1 MSCHFHN
8 IMTYSIT
15 ISITYLGVEVFSM
28 TKYIYAFDEGQKSM
42 KDLLG
47 GKGANLAEMKR
58 LGLPVPDGFT
68 LTTEACI
75 EYLKHDL
82 KLPEALM
89 DQLETQLEAFSQ
101 RTGKSF
107 SSNEQLLLVSV
118 RSGAKIS
125 MPGMMDTILNLGLND
140 ENVEKLSEKTND
152 CRFAYDCY
160 RRLLQMFGQ
169 VVYNIPMA
177 SFDTY
182 FEEYKQQ
189 HSYQNDADIPAEGL
203 QEICNY
209 FKEVY
214 LNEVYK
220 PFPQKPLE
228 QLTEAIEA
236 VFKSWDNDRARVY
249 RQLNEIPH
257 DIGTAVNIQEM
268 VFGNSGERSGTG
280 VAFTRNPVTG
290 DAKLFGEYLLNAQG
304 EDVVAGIRT
313 PKDIETLKNQM
324 PHVHQQFLEV
334 SQRLETHYKDMQD
347 IEFTIE
353 NEQLYILQTRSGK
366 RTAHAAIHI
375 AVDLVEEG
383 ILTQSEAVMNVE
395 VKSIDQLLHPSFDAQ
410 ALQQAT
416 IISKLGLPASPGA
429 ASGKIVFSAEEAK
442 IQHEQGERVILMRP
456 ETSPEDI
463 EGMIAS
469 EAIVTTHGGMTSHA
483 AVVARGMGKCCVTGC
498 SDLEINVVDKVVKYG
513 TGTLKEGDM
522 ISVDGAKG
530 DIYFGEVATMKAER
544 SHAFE
549 QFMKW
554 SKDIARLDVRMN
566 AETPQDIQAGYQFGA
581 TGIGLVRTEHM
592 FFGPERLVEMRRF
605 ILSDTREKR
614 IEALNQIREYQTED
628 FEEILRLSGSRP
640 TIIRLLDPP
649 LHEFLPKS
657 EEEKAV
663 VAKQLNVSGRTLTQY
678 IESLEEVNPMLGH
691 RGCRLAITYPELYI
705 MQTEAIIK
713 SALYLKSQGI
723 HCQPEIMIPLVSTV
737 SEFTILKNQINERIE
752 TLFEEHGESL
762 HYLIGT
768 MIETPRACLIAGD
781 LARECDF
788 FSFGTN
794 DLTQL
799 TFGFSRDDAG
809 KFIGAYAEQ
818 GILDTDPFQTLDQHG
833 VGQLVKTATE
843 QAKAINPTIKI
854 GVCGELGGDHKSIQ
868 YFNTLDIDYVSCS
881 PFRVSGALLSTA
893 QSEVKGGRLRV

>member
-1 MSCHFHN
+1 
-8 IMTYSIT
+8 
-15 ISITYLGVEVFSM
+15 M

-75 EYLKHDL
+75 EYLKHGS
-82 KLPEALM
+82 KVPKALSE
-89 DQLETQLEAFSQ
+89 QLNSQLAAFSQ
-101 RTGKSF
+101 RTEKSF
-107 SSNEQLLLVSV
+107 SSEEQLLLVSV

-140 ENVEKLSEKTND
+140 DNVKKLAAKTND
-152 CRFAYDCY
+152 ARFAYDCY
-160 RRLLQMFGQ
+160 RRLLQMFGE
-169 VVYNIPMA
+169 VVYGIPMNA
-177 SFDTY
+177 FDTY
-182 FEEYKQQ
+182 FNAYKTQHEYK
-189 HSYQNDADIPAEGL
+189 NDADIPAEGL
-203 QEICNY
+203 QEICEH
-209 FKEVY
+209 FKGVY
-214 LNEVYK
+214 LDEVYK
-220 PFPQKPLE
+220 PFPQEPFD

-249 RQLNEIPH
+249 RELNEIPH

-290 DAKLFGEYLLNAQG
+290 EAKLFGEYLLNAQG

-313 PKDIETLKNQM
+313 PKDIESLKDQM
-324 PHVHQQFLEV
+324 PHVHQQFVDV

-353 NEQLYILQTRSGK
+353 NEQLYILQTRNGK
-366 RTAHAAIHI
+366 RTANAAIHI

-383 ILTQSEAVMNVE
+383 VITKEEAVMNVE
-395 VKSIDQLLHPSFDAQ
+395 VKSIDQLLHPNFDKT
-410 ALQQAT
+410 ALDHASV
-416 IISKLGLPASPGA
+416 ISKLGLPASPGA
-429 ASGKIVFSAEEAK
+429 ASGKIVFSAETAK
-442 IQHEQGERVILMRP
+442 IQFEQGESVILMRP

-463 EGMIAS
+463 EGMVAS

-498 SDLEINVVDKVVKYG
+498 SDLEINVVDKVVNYPG
-513 TGTLKEGDM
+513 GTLHEGDM
-522 ISVDGAKG
+522 ISVDGAQG
-530 DIYFGEVATMKAER
+530 DIYVGEVETMKAER
-544 SHAFE
+544 SEAFE
-549 QFMKW
+549 QFMEW
-554 SKDIARLDVRMN
+554 SDGVAKLDVRMN

-581 TGIGLVRTEHM
+581 KGIGLVRTEHM

-605 ILSDTREKR
+605 ILSDTQDKR
-614 IEALNQIREYQTED
+614 IAALNEIKQYQTAD
-628 FEEILRLSGSRP
+628 FEEILKLSGERP

-657 EEEKAV
+657 TEEKSS
-663 VAKQLNVSGRTLTQY
+663 VAGQLHVPVKTLEQY
-678 IESLEEVNPMLGH
+678 IENLNEVNPMLGH
-691 RGCRLAITYPELYI
+691 RGCRLAITYPELYV
-705 MQTEAIIK
+705 MQVEAIME
-713 SALYLKSQGI
+713 SALRLKAQGI
-723 HCQPEIMIPLVSTV
+723 DCQPEIMIPLVSTV
-737 SEFTILKNQINERIE
+737 AEFTTLKTQITERIE
-752 TLFEEHGESL
+752 VLQQEAGESVN
-762 HYLIGT
+762 YLIGT

-781 LARECDF
+781 LAKECDF

-809 KFIGAYAEQ
+809 KFIGAYSEQ
-818 GILDTDPFQTLDQHG
+818 GIIDIDPFQTLDVEG
-833 VGQLVKTATE
+833 VGQLVKVATE
-843 QAKAINPTIKI
+843 QAKAANPTLKI

-868 YFNTLDIDYVSCS
+868 YFNNLDIDYVSCS
-881 PFRVSGALLSTA
+881 PYRVPGALLSTA
-893 QSEVKGGRLRV
+893 QSEVEGGRLRV

>member
-1 MSCHFHN
+1 
-8 IMTYSIT
+8 
-15 ISITYLGVEVFSM
+15 M

-75 EYLKHDL
+75 EYLKHGS
-82 KLPEALM
+82 KVPEALSE
-89 DQLETQLEAFSQ
+89 QLNSQLAAFSQ
-101 RTGKSF
+101 RTEKSF
-107 SSNEQLLLVSV
+107 SSEEQLLLVSV

-140 ENVEKLSEKTND
+140 DNVKKLAAKTND
-152 CRFAYDCY
+152 ARFAYDCY
-160 RRLLQMFGQ
+160 RRLLQMFGE
-169 VVYNIPMA
+169 VVYGIPMNA
-177 SFDTY
+177 FDTY
-182 FEEYKQQ
+182 FNAYKTQ
-189 HSYQNDADIPAEGL
+189 HEYQNDADIPAEGL
-203 QEICNY
+203 QEICEH
-209 FKEVY
+209 FKGVY
-214 LNEVYK
+214 LDEVYK
-220 PFPQKPLE
+220 PFPQEPFD

-249 RQLNEIPH
+249 RELNEIPH

-290 DAKLFGEYLLNAQG
+290 EAKLFGEYLLNAQG

-313 PKDIETLKNQM
+313 PKDIESLKDQM
-324 PHVHQQFLEV
+324 PHVHQQFVDV

-353 NEQLYILQTRSGK
+353 NEQLYILQTRNGK
-366 RTAHAAIHI
+366 RTANAAIHI

-383 ILTQSEAVMNVE
+383 VITKEEAVMNVE
-395 VKSIDQLLHPSFDAQ
+395 VKSIDQLLHPNFDKT
-410 ALQQAT
+410 ALDHASV
-416 IISKLGLPASPGA
+416 ISKLGLPASPGA
-429 ASGKIVFSAEEAK
+429 ASGKIVFSAETAK
-442 IQHEQGERVILMRP
+442 IQFEQGESVILMRP

-463 EGMIAS
+463 EGMVAS

-498 SDLEINVVDKVVKYG
+498 SDLEINVVDKVVNYPG
-513 TGTLKEGDM
+513 GTLHEGDM
-522 ISVDGAKG
+522 ISVDGAQG
-530 DIYFGEVATMKAER
+530 DIYVGEVETMKAER
-544 SHAFE
+544 SEAFE
-549 QFMKW
+549 QFMEW
-554 SKDIARLDVRMN
+554 SDGVAKLDVRMN

-581 TGIGLVRTEHM
+581 KGIGLVRTEHM

-605 ILSDTREKR
+605 ILSDTQDKR
-614 IEALNQIREYQTED
+614 IAALNEIKQYQRAD
-628 FEEILRLSGSRP
+628 FEEILKLSGERP

-657 EEEKAV
+657 TEEKSS
-663 VAKQLNVSGRTLTQY
+663 VAGQLNVPVKTLEQY
-678 IESLEEVNPMLGH
+678 IENLNEVNPMLGH
-691 RGCRLAITYPELYI
+691 RGCRLAITYPELYV
-705 MQTEAIIK
+705 MQVEAIME
-713 SALYLKSQGI
+713 SALRLKVQGI
-723 HCQPEIMIPLVSTV
+723 DCQPEIMIPLVSTV
-737 SEFTILKNQINERIE
+737 AEFTTLKTQITERIE
-752 TLFEEHGESL
+752 VLQQEAGESVN
-762 HYLIGT
+762 YLIGT
-768 MIETPRACLIAGD
+768 MIETPRACLIVGD
-781 LARECDF
+781 LAKECDF

-809 KFIGAYAEQ
+809 KFIGAYSEQ
-818 GILDTDPFQTLDQHG
+818 GIIDIDPFQTLDVEG
-833 VGQLVKTATE
+833 VGQLVKVATE
-843 QAKAINPTIKI
+843 QAKAANPTLKI

-868 YFNTLDIDYVSCS
+868 YFNNLDIDYVSCS
-881 PFRVSGALLSTA
+881 PYRVPGALLSTA
-893 QSEVKGGRLRV
+893 QSEVEGGRLRV

>member
-1 MSCHFHN
+1 
-8 IMTYSIT
+8 
-15 ISITYLGVEVFSM
+15 M

-75 EYLKHDL
+75 EYLKHGS
-82 KLPEALM
+82 KVPEALSE
-89 DQLETQLEAFSQ
+89 QLNSQLAAFSQ
-101 RTGKSF
+101 RTEKSF
-107 SSNEQLLLVSV
+107 SSEEQLLLVSV

-140 ENVEKLSEKTND
+140 DNVKKLAAKTND
-152 CRFAYDCY
+152 ARFAYDCY
-160 RRLLQMFGQ
+160 RRLLQMFGE
-169 VVYNIPMA
+169 VVYGIPMNA
-177 SFDTY
+177 FDTY
-182 FEEYKQQ
+182 FNAYKTQ
-189 HSYQNDADIPAEGL
+189 HEYQNDADIPAEGL
-203 QEICNY
+203 QEICEH
-209 FKEVY
+209 FKGIY
-214 LNEVYK
+214 LDEVYK
-220 PFPQKPLE
+220 PFPQEPFD

-249 RQLNEIPH
+249 RELNEIPH

-290 DAKLFGEYLLNAQG
+290 EAKLFGEYLLNAQG

-313 PKDIETLKNQM
+313 PKDIESLKDQM
-324 PHVHQQFLEV
+324 PHVHQQFVDV

-353 NEQLYILQTRSGK
+353 NEQLYILQTRNGK
-366 RTAHAAIHI
+366 RTANAAIHI

-383 ILTQSEAVMNVE
+383 VITKEEAVMNVE
-395 VKSIDQLLHPSFDAQ
+395 VKSIDQLLHPNFDKT
-410 ALQQAT
+410 ALDHASV
-416 IISKLGLPASPGA
+416 ISKLGLPASPGA
-429 ASGKIVFSAEEAK
+429 ASGKIVFSAETAK
-442 IQHEQGERVILMRP
+442 IQFEQGESVILMRP

-463 EGMIAS
+463 EGMVAS

-498 SDLEINVVDKVVKYG
+498 SDLEINVVDKVVNYPG
-513 TGTLKEGDM
+513 GTLHEGDM
-522 ISVDGAKG
+522 ISVDGAQG
-530 DIYFGEVATMKAER
+530 DIYVGEVETMKAER
-544 SHAFE
+544 SEAFE
-549 QFMKW
+549 QFMEW
-554 SKDIARLDVRMN
+554 SDGVAKLDVRMN

-581 TGIGLVRTEHM
+581 KGIGLVRTEHM

-605 ILSDTREKR
+605 ILSDTQDKR
-614 IEALNQIREYQTED
+614 IAALNEIKRYQTAD
-628 FEEILRLSGSRP
+628 FEEILKLSGERP

-657 EEEKAV
+657 TEEKSS
-663 VAKQLNVSGRTLTQY
+663 VAGQLNVPVKTLEQY
-678 IESLEEVNPMLGH
+678 IENLNEVNPMLGH
-691 RGCRLAITYPELYI
+691 RGCRLAITYPELYV
-705 MQTEAIIK
+705 MQVEAIME
-713 SALYLKSQGI
+713 SALRLKAQGI
-723 HCQPEIMIPLVSTV
+723 DCQPEIMIPLVSTV
-737 SEFTILKNQINERIE
+737 AEFTTLKTQITERIE
-752 TLFEEHGESL
+752 VLQQEAGESVN
-762 HYLIGT
+762 YLIGT

-781 LARECDF
+781 LAKECDF

-809 KFIGAYAEQ
+809 KFIGAYSEQ
-818 GILDTDPFQTLDQHG
+818 GIIDIDPFQTLDVEG
-833 VGQLVKTATE
+833 VGQLVKVATE
-843 QAKAINPTIKI
+843 QAKAANPTLKI

-868 YFNTLDIDYVSCS
+868 YFNNLDIDYVSCS
-881 PFRVSGALLSTA
+881 PYRVPGALLSTA
-893 QSEVKGGRLRV
+893 QSEVEGGRLRV

>member
-1 MSCHFHN
+1 
-8 IMTYSIT
+8 
-15 ISITYLGVEVFSM
+15 M

-75 EYLKHDL
+75 EYLKHGS
-82 KLPEALM
+82 KVPEALSE
-89 DQLETQLEAFSQ
+89 QLNSQLAAFSQ
-101 RTGKSF
+101 RTEKSF
-107 SSNEQLLLVSV
+107 SSEEQLLLVSV

-140 ENVEKLSEKTND
+140 DNVKKLAAKTND
-152 CRFAYDCY
+152 ARFAYDCY
-160 RRLLQMFGQ
+160 RRLLQMFGE
-169 VVYNIPMA
+169 VVYGIPMNA
-177 SFDTY
+177 FDTY
-182 FEEYKQQ
+182 FNAYKTQ
-189 HSYQNDADIPAEGL
+189 HEYQNDADIPAEGL
-203 QEICNY
+203 QEICEH
-209 FKEVY
+209 FKGVY
-214 LNEVYK
+214 LDEVYK
-220 PFPQKPLE
+220 PFPQEPFD

-249 RQLNEIPH
+249 RELNEIPH

-268 VFGNSGERSGTG
+268 VFGNSGEHSGTG

-290 DAKLFGEYLLNAQG
+290 EAKLFGEYLLNAQG

-313 PKDIETLKNQM
+313 PKDIESLKDQM
-324 PHVHQQFLEV
+324 PHVHQQFVDV

-353 NEQLYILQTRSGK
+353 NEQLYILQTRNGK
-366 RTAHAAIHI
+366 RTANAAIHI

-383 ILTQSEAVMNVE
+383 VITKEEAVMNVE
-395 VKSIDQLLHPSFDAQ
+395 VKSIDQLLHPNFDKT
-410 ALQQAT
+410 ALDHASV
-416 IISKLGLPASPGA
+416 ISKLGLPASPGA
-429 ASGKIVFSAEEAK
+429 ASGKIVFSAETAK
-442 IQHEQGERVILMRP
+442 IQFEQGESVILMRP

-463 EGMIAS
+463 EGMVAS

-498 SDLEINVVDKVVKYG
+498 SDLEINVVDKVVNYPG
-513 TGTLKEGDM
+513 GTLHEGDM
-522 ISVDGAKG
+522 ISVDGAQG
-530 DIYFGEVATMKAER
+530 DIYVGEVETMKAER
-544 SHAFE
+544 SEAFE
-549 QFMKW
+549 QFMEW
-554 SKDIARLDVRMN
+554 SDGVAKLDVRMN

-581 TGIGLVRTEHM
+581 KGIGLVRTEHM

-605 ILSDTREKR
+605 ILSDTQDKR
-614 IEALNQIREYQTED
+614 IAALNEIKQYQTAD
-628 FEEILRLSGSRP
+628 FEEILKLSGERP

-657 EEEKAV
+657 TEEKSS
-663 VAKQLNVSGRTLTQY
+663 VAGQLNVPVKTLGQY
-678 IESLEEVNPMLGH
+678 IENLNEVNPMLGH
-691 RGCRLAITYPELYI
+691 RGCRLAITYPELYV
-705 MQTEAIIK
+705 MQVEAIME
-713 SALYLKSQGI
+713 SALRLKAQGI
-723 HCQPEIMIPLVSTV
+723 DCQPEIMIPLVSTV
-737 SEFTILKNQINERIE
+737 AEFTTLKTQITERIE
-752 TLFEEHGESL
+752 VLQQEVGESVN
-762 HYLIGT
+762 YLIGT

-781 LARECDF
+781 LAKECDF

-809 KFIGAYAEQ
+809 KFIGAYSEQ
-818 GILDTDPFQTLDQHG
+818 GIIDIDPFQTLDVEG
-833 VGQLVKTATE
+833 VGQLVKVATE
-843 QAKAINPTIKI
+843 QAKAANPTLKI

-868 YFNTLDIDYVSCS
+868 YFNNLDIDYVSCS
-881 PFRVSGALLSTA
+881 PYRVPGALLSTA
-893 QSEVKGGRLRV
+893 QSEVEGGRLRV

>member
-1 MSCHFHN
+1 
-8 IMTYSIT
+8 
-15 ISITYLGVEVFSM
+15 M

-75 EYLKHDL
+75 EYLKHGS
-82 KLPEALM
+82 KVPEALSE
-89 DQLETQLEAFSQ
+89 QLNSQLAAFSQ
-101 RTGKSF
+101 RTEKSF
-107 SSNEQLLLVSV
+107 SSEEQLLLVSV

-140 ENVEKLSEKTND
+140 DNVKKLAAKTND
-152 CRFAYDCY
+152 ARFAYDCY
-160 RRLLQMFGQ
+160 RRLLQMFGE
-169 VVYNIPMA
+169 VVYGIPMNA
-177 SFDTY
+177 FDTY
-182 FEEYKQQ
+182 FNAYKTQ
-189 HSYQNDADIPAEGL
+189 HEYQNDADIPAEGL
-203 QEICNY
+203 QEICEH
-209 FKEVY
+209 FKGVY
-214 LNEVYK
+214 LDEVYK
-220 PFPQKPLE
+220 PFPQEPFD

-249 RQLNEIPH
+249 RELNEIPH

-290 DAKLFGEYLLNAQG
+290 EAKLFGEYLLNAQG

-313 PKDIETLKNQM
+313 PKDIESLKDQM
-324 PHVHQQFLEV
+324 PHVHQQFVDV
-334 SQRLETHYKDMQD
+334 SQRLEKHYKDMQD

-353 NEQLYILQTRSGK
+353 NEQLYILQTRNGK
-366 RTAHAAIHI
+366 RTANAAIHI

-383 ILTQSEAVMNVE
+383 VITKEEAVMNVE
-395 VKSIDQLLHPSFDAQ
+395 VKSIDQLLHPNFDKT
-410 ALQQAT
+410 ALEHASV
-416 IISKLGLPASPGA
+416 ISKLGLPASPGA
-429 ASGKIVFSAEEAK
+429 ASGKIVFSAETAK
-442 IQHEQGERVILMRP
+442 IQFEQGESVILMRP

-463 EGMIAS
+463 EGMVAS

-498 SDLEINVVDKVVKYG
+498 SDLEINVVDKVVNYPG
-513 TGTLKEGDM
+513 GTLHEGDM
-522 ISVDGAKG
+522 ISVDGAQG
-530 DIYFGEVATMKAER
+530 DIYVGEVETMKAER
-544 SHAFE
+544 SEAFE
-549 QFMKW
+549 QFMEW
-554 SKDIARLDVRMN
+554 SDGVAKLDVRMN

-581 TGIGLVRTEHM
+581 KGIGLVRTEHM

-605 ILSDTREKR
+605 ILSDTQDKR
-614 IEALNQIREYQTED
+614 IAALNEIKQYQTAD
-628 FEEILRLSGSRP
+628 FEEILKLSGERP

-657 EEEKAV
+657 TEEKSS
-663 VAKQLNVSGRTLTQY
+663 VAGQLNVPVKTLEQY
-678 IESLEEVNPMLGH
+678 IENLNEVNPMLGH
-691 RGCRLAITYPELYI
+691 RGCRLAITYPELYV
-705 MQTEAIIK
+705 MQVEAIME
-713 SALYLKSQGI
+713 SALRLKAQGI
-723 HCQPEIMIPLVSTV
+723 DCQPEIMIPLVSTV
-737 SEFTILKNQINERIE
+737 AEFTTLKTQITERIE
-752 TLFEEHGESL
+752 VLQQEAGESVN
-762 HYLIGT
+762 YLIGT

-781 LARECDF
+781 LAKECDF

-809 KFIGAYAEQ
+809 KFIGAYSEQ
-818 GILDTDPFQTLDQHG
+818 GILDIDPFQTLDVEG
-833 VGQLVKTATE
+833 VGQLVKVATE
-843 QAKAINPTIKI
+843 QAKAANPTLKI

-868 YFNTLDIDYVSCS
+868 YFNNLDIDYVSCS
-881 PFRVSGALLSTA
+881 PYRVPGALLSTA
-893 QSEVKGGRLRV
+893 QSEVEGGRLRV

>member
-1 MSCHFHN
+1 
-8 IMTYSIT
+8 
-15 ISITYLGVEVFSM
+15 M

-75 EYLKHDL
+75 EYLKHGS
-82 KLPEALM
+82 KVPEALSE
-89 DQLETQLEAFSQ
+89 QLNSQLAAFSQ
-101 RTGKSF
+101 RTEKSF
-107 SSNEQLLLVSV
+107 SSEEQLLLVSV

-140 ENVEKLSEKTND
+140 DNVKKLAAKTND
-152 CRFAYDCY
+152 ARFAYDCY
-160 RRLLQMFGQ
+160 RRLLQMFGE
-169 VVYNIPMA
+169 VVYGIPMNA
-177 SFDTY
+177 FDTY
-182 FEEYKQQ
+182 FNAYKTQ
-189 HSYQNDADIPAEGL
+189 HEYQNDADIPAEGL
-203 QEICNY
+203 QEICEH
-209 FKEVY
+209 FKGVY
-214 LNEVYK
+214 LDEVYK
-220 PFPQKPLE
+220 PFPQEPFD

-249 RQLNEIPH
+249 RELNEIPH

-290 DAKLFGEYLLNAQG
+290 EAKLFGEYLLNAQG

-313 PKDIETLKNQM
+313 PKDIESLKDQM
-324 PHVHQQFLEV
+324 PHVHQQFVDV

-353 NEQLYILQTRSGK
+353 NEQLYILQTRNGK
-366 RTAHAAIHI
+366 RTANAAIHI

-383 ILTQSEAVMNVE
+383 VITKEEAVMNVE
-395 VKSIDQLLHPSFDAQ
+395 VKSIDQLLHPNFDRT
-410 ALQQAT
+410 ALEHASV
-416 IISKLGLPASPGA
+416 ISKLGLPASPGA
-429 ASGKIVFSAEEAK
+429 ASGKIVFSAETAK
-442 IQHEQGERVILMRP
+442 IQFEQGESVILMRP

-463 EGMIAS
+463 EGMVAS

-498 SDLEINVVDKVVKYG
+498 SDLEINVVDKVVNYPG
-513 TGTLKEGDM
+513 GTLHEGDM
-522 ISVDGAKG
+522 ISVDGAQG
-530 DIYFGEVATMKAER
+530 DIYVGEVETMKAER
-544 SHAFE
+544 SEAFE
-549 QFMKW
+549 QFMEW
-554 SKDIARLDVRMN
+554 SDGVAKLDVRMN

-581 TGIGLVRTEHM
+581 KGIGLVRTEHM

-605 ILSDTREKR
+605 ILSDTQDKR
-614 IEALNQIREYQTED
+614 IAALNEIKQYQTAD
-628 FEEILRLSGSRP
+628 FEEILKLSGERP

-657 EEEKAV
+657 TEEKSS
-663 VAKQLNVSGRTLTQY
+663 VAGQLNVPVKTLEQY
-678 IESLEEVNPMLGH
+678 IENLNEVNPMLGH
-691 RGCRLAITYPELYI
+691 RGCRLAITYPELYV
-705 MQTEAIIK
+705 MQVEAIME
-713 SALYLKSQGI
+713 SALRLKVQGI
-723 HCQPEIMIPLVSTV
+723 DCQPEIMIPLVSTV
-737 SEFTILKNQINERIE
+737 AEFTTLKTQITERIE
-752 TLFEEHGESL
+752 VLQQEAGESVN
-762 HYLIGT
+762 YLIGT
-768 MIETPRACLIAGD
+768 MIETPRACLIVGD
-781 LARECDF
+781 LAKECDF

-809 KFIGAYAEQ
+809 KFIGAYSEQ
-818 GILDTDPFQTLDQHG
+818 GIIDIDPFQTLDVEG
-833 VGQLVKTATE
+833 VGQLVKVATE
-843 QAKAINPTIKI
+843 QAKAANPTLKI

-868 YFNTLDIDYVSCS
+868 YFNNLDIDYVSCS
-881 PFRVSGALLSTA
+881 PYRVPGALLSTA
-893 QSEVKGGRLRV
+893 QSEVEGGRLRV

>member
-1 MSCHFHN
+1 
-8 IMTYSIT
+8 
-15 ISITYLGVEVFSM
+15 M

-75 EYLKHDL
+75 EYLKHGS
-82 KLPEALM
+82 KVPEALSE
-89 DQLETQLEAFSQ
+89 QLNSQLAAFSQ
-101 RTGKSF
+101 RTEKSF
-107 SSNEQLLLVSV
+107 SSEEQLLLVSV

-140 ENVEKLSEKTND
+140 DNVKKLAAKTND
-152 CRFAYDCY
+152 ARFAYDCY
-160 RRLLQMFGQ
+160 RRLLQMFGE
-169 VVYNIPMA
+169 VVYGIPMNA
-177 SFDTY
+177 FDTY
-182 FEEYKQQ
+182 FNAYKTQHEYK
-189 HSYQNDADIPAEGL
+189 NDADIPAEGL
-203 QEICNY
+203 QEICEH
-209 FKEVY
+209 FKGVY
-214 LNEVYK
+214 LDEVYK
-220 PFPQKPLE
+220 PFPQEPFD

-249 RQLNEIPH
+249 RELNEIPH

-290 DAKLFGEYLLNAQG
+290 EAKLFGEYLLNAQG

-313 PKDIETLKNQM
+313 PKDIESLKDQM
-324 PHVHQQFLEV
+324 PHVHQQFVDV

-353 NEQLYILQTRSGK
+353 NEQLYILQTRNGK
-366 RTAHAAIHI
+366 RTANAAIHI

-383 ILTQSEAVMNVE
+383 VITKEEAVMNVE
-395 VKSIDQLLHPSFDAQ
+395 VKSIDQLLHPNFDKT
-410 ALQQAT
+410 ALDHASV
-416 IISKLGLPASPGA
+416 ISKLGLPASPGA
-429 ASGKIVFSAEEAK
+429 ASGKIVFSAETAK
-442 IQHEQGERVILMRP
+442 IQFEQGESVILMRP

-463 EGMIAS
+463 EGMVAS

-498 SDLEINVVDKVVKYG
+498 SDLEINVVDKVVNYPG
-513 TGTLKEGDM
+513 GTLHEGDM
-522 ISVDGAKG
+522 ISVDGAQG
-530 DIYFGEVATMKAER
+530 DIYVGEVETMKAER
-544 SHAFE
+544 SEAFE
-549 QFMKW
+549 QFMEW
-554 SKDIARLDVRMN
+554 SDGVAKLDVRMN

-581 TGIGLVRTEHM
+581 KGIGLVRTEHM

-605 ILSDTREKR
+605 ILSDTQDKR
-614 IEALNQIREYQTED
+614 IAALNEIKQYQTAD
-628 FEEILRLSGSRP
+628 FEEILKLSGERP

-657 EEEKAV
+657 TEEKSS
-663 VAKQLNVSGRTLTQY
+663 VAGQLNVPVKTLEQY
-678 IESLEEVNPMLGH
+678 IENLNEVNPMLGH
-691 RGCRLAITYPELYI
+691 RGCRLAITYPELYV
-705 MQTEAIIK
+705 MQVEAIME
-713 SALYLKSQGI
+713 SALRLKAQGI
-723 HCQPEIMIPLVSTV
+723 DCQPEIMIPLVSTV
-737 SEFTILKNQINERIE
+737 AEFTTLKTQITERIE
-752 TLFEEHGESL
+752 VLQQEAGESVN
-762 HYLIGT
+762 YLIGT

-781 LARECDF
+781 LAKECDF

-809 KFIGAYAEQ
+809 KFIGAYSEQ
-818 GILDTDPFQTLDQHG
+818 GIIDIDPFQTLDVEG
-833 VGQLVKTATE
+833 VGQLVKVATE
-843 QAKAINPTIKI
+843 QAKAANPTLKI

-868 YFNTLDIDYVSCS
+868 YFNNLDIDYVSCS
-881 PFRVSGALLSTA
+881 PYRVPGALLSTA
-893 QSEVKGGRLRV
+893 QSEVEGGRLRV

>member
-1 MSCHFHN
+1 
-8 IMTYSIT
+8 
-15 ISITYLGVEVFSM
+15 M

-75 EYLKHDL
+75 EYLKHGS
-82 KLPEALM
+82 KVPKALSE
-89 DQLETQLEAFSQ
+89 QLNSQLAAFSQ
-101 RTGKSF
+101 RTEKSF
-107 SSNEQLLLVSV
+107 SSEEQLLLVSV

-140 ENVEKLSEKTND
+140 DNVKKLAAKTND
-152 CRFAYDCY
+152 ARFAYDCY
-160 RRLLQMFGQ
+160 RRLLQMFGE
-169 VVYNIPMA
+169 VVYGIPMNA
-177 SFDTY
+177 FDTY
-182 FEEYKQQ
+182 FNAYKTQHEYK
-189 HSYQNDADIPAEGL
+189 NDADIPAEGL
-203 QEICNY
+203 QEICEH
-209 FKEVY
+209 FKGVY
-214 LNEVYK
+214 LDEVYK
-220 PFPQKPLE
+220 PFPQEPFD

-249 RQLNEIPH
+249 RELNEIPH

-290 DAKLFGEYLLNAQG
+290 EAKLFGEYLLNAQG

-313 PKDIETLKNQM
+313 PKDIESLKDQM
-324 PHVHQQFLEV
+324 PHVHQQFVDV

-353 NEQLYILQTRSGK
+353 NEQLYILQTRNGK
-366 RTAHAAIHI
+366 RTANAAIHI

-383 ILTQSEAVMNVE
+383 VITKEEAVMNVE
-395 VKSIDQLLHPSFDAQ
+395 VKSIDQLLHPNFDKT
-410 ALQQAT
+410 ALDHASV
-416 IISKLGLPASPGA
+416 ISKLGLPASPGA
-429 ASGKIVFSAEEAK
+429 ASGKIVFSAETAK
-442 IQHEQGERVILMRP
+442 IQFEQGESVILMRP

-463 EGMIAS
+463 EGMVAS

-498 SDLEINVVDKVVKYG
+498 SDLEINVVDKVVNYPG
-513 TGTLKEGDM
+513 GTLHEGDM
-522 ISVDGAKG
+522 ISVDGAQG
-530 DIYFGEVATMKAER
+530 DIYVGEVETMKAER
-544 SHAFE
+544 SEAFE
-549 QFMKW
+549 QFMEW
-554 SKDIARLDVRMN
+554 SDGVAKLDVRMN

-581 TGIGLVRTEHM
+581 KGIGLVRTEHM

-605 ILSDTREKR
+605 ILSDTQDKR
-614 IEALNQIREYQTED
+614 IAALNEIKQYQTAD
-628 FEEILRLSGSRP
+628 FEEILKLSGERP

-657 EEEKAV
+657 TEEKSS
-663 VAKQLNVSGRTLTQY
+663 VAGQLNVPVKTLEQY
-678 IESLEEVNPMLGH
+678 IENLNEVNPMLGH
-691 RGCRLAITYPELYI
+691 RGCRLAITYPELYV
-705 MQTEAIIK
+705 MQVEAIME
-713 SALYLKSQGI
+713 SALRLKAQGI
-723 HCQPEIMIPLVSTV
+723 DCQPEIMIPLVSTV
-737 SEFTILKNQINERIE
+737 AEFTTLKTQITERIE
-752 TLFEEHGESL
+752 VLQQEAGEPVN
-762 HYLIGT
+762 YLIGT

-781 LARECDF
+781 LAKECDF

-809 KFIGAYAEQ
+809 KFIGAYSEQ
-818 GILDTDPFQTLDQHG
+818 GIIDIDPFQTLDVEG
-833 VGQLVKTATE
+833 VGQLVKVATE
-843 QAKAINPTIKI
+843 QAKAANPTLKI

-868 YFNTLDIDYVSCS
+868 YFNNLDIDYVSCS
-881 PFRVSGALLSTA
+881 PYRVPGALLSTA
-893 QSEVKGGRLRV
+893 QSEVEGGRLRV

>member
-1 MSCHFHN
+1 
-8 IMTYSIT
+8 
-15 ISITYLGVEVFSM
+15 M

-75 EYLKHDL
+75 EYLKHGS
-82 KLPEALM
+82 KVPEALSE
-89 DQLETQLEAFSQ
+89 QLNSQLAAFSQ
-101 RTGKSF
+101 RTEKSF
-107 SSNEQLLLVSV
+107 SSEEQLLLVSV

-140 ENVEKLSEKTND
+140 DNVKKLAAKTND
-152 CRFAYDCY
+152 ARFAYDCY
-160 RRLLQMFGQ
+160 RRLLQMFGE
-169 VVYNIPMA
+169 VVYGIPMNA
-177 SFDTY
+177 FDTY
-182 FEEYKQQ
+182 FNAYKTQ
-189 HSYQNDADIPAEGL
+189 HEYQNDADIPAEGL
-203 QEICNY
+203 QEICEH
-209 FKEVY
+209 FKGVY
-214 LNEVYK
+214 LDEVYK
-220 PFPQKPLE
+220 PFPQEPFD

-249 RQLNEIPH
+249 RELNEIPH

-290 DAKLFGEYLLNAQG
+290 EAKLFGEYLLNAQG

-313 PKDIETLKNQM
+313 PKDIESLKDQM
-324 PHVHQQFLEV
+324 PHVHQQFVDV

-353 NEQLYILQTRSGK
+353 NEQLYILQTRNGK
-366 RTAHAAIHI
+366 RTANAAIHI

-383 ILTQSEAVMNVE
+383 VITKEEAVMNVE
-395 VKSIDQLLHPSFDAQ
+395 VKSIDQLLHPNFDKT
-410 ALQQAT
+410 ALDHASV
-416 IISKLGLPASPGA
+416 ISKLGLPASPGA
-429 ASGKIVFSAEEAK
+429 ASGKIVFSAETAK
-442 IQHEQGERVILMRP
+442 IQFEQGESVILMRP

-463 EGMIAS
+463 EGMVAS

-498 SDLEINVVDKVVKYG
+498 SDLEINVVDKVVNYPG
-513 TGTLKEGDM
+513 GTLHEGDM
-522 ISVDGAKG
+522 ISVDGAQG
-530 DIYFGEVATMKAER
+530 DIYVGEVETMKAER
-544 SHAFE
+544 SEAFE
-549 QFMKW
+549 QFMEW
-554 SKDIARLDVRMN
+554 SDGVAKLDVRMN

-581 TGIGLVRTEHM
+581 KGIGLVRTEHM

-605 ILSDTREKR
+605 ILSDTQDKR
-614 IEALNQIREYQTED
+614 IAALNEIKRYQTAD
-628 FEEILRLSGSRP
+628 FEEILKLSGERP

-657 EEEKAV
+657 TEEKSS
-663 VAKQLNVSGRTLTQY
+663 VAGQLNVPVKTLEQY
-678 IESLEEVNPMLGH
+678 IENSNEVNPMLGH
-691 RGCRLAITYPELYI
+691 RGCRLAITYPELYV
-705 MQTEAIIK
+705 MQVEAIME
-713 SALYLKSQGI
+713 SALRLKAQGI
-723 HCQPEIMIPLVSTV
+723 DCQPEIMIPLVSTV
-737 SEFTILKNQINERIE
+737 AEFTTLKTQITERIE
-752 TLFEEHGESL
+752 VLQQEAGESVN
-762 HYLIGT
+762 HLIGT

-781 LARECDF
+781 LAKECDF

-809 KFIGAYAEQ
+809 KFIGAYSEQ
-818 GILDTDPFQTLDQHG
+818 GIIDIDPFQTLDVEG
-833 VGQLVKTATE
+833 VGQLVKVATE
-843 QAKAINPTIKI
+843 QAKAANPTLKI

-868 YFNTLDIDYVSCS
+868 YFNNLDIDYVSCS
-881 PFRVSGALLSTA
+881 PYRVPGALLSTA
-893 QSEVKGGRLRV
+893 QSEVEGGRLRV